1 MLSIRSLSNKFIS
14 DILCAGAVWACDMNW
29 LQTSTRKGRT
39 LEGGGVRFKA
49 NISPFDYGSSLA
61 ANIAVPLY
69 VASPPGCDVQ
79 RPSVPLSAGEAVE
92 VEPPALERHKHHM
105 NQVKVI
111 IYHGHSAVRIERE
124 DFQRSRSEYY
134 SMNKSL
140 STSTLKMLV
149 WLQSGWQHNG
159 CLNHAPGLTGAPT
172 SLKL

>member
-1 MLSIRSLSNKFIS
+1 
-14 DILCAGAVWACDMNW
+14 MNW

-149 WLQSGWQHNG
+149 
-159 CLNHAPGLTGAPT
+159 
-172 SLKL
+172 